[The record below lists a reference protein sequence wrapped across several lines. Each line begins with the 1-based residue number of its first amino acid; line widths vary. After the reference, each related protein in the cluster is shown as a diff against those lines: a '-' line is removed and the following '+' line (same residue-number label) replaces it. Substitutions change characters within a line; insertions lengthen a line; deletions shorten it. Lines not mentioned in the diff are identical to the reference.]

1 MRQIFLSVGSTGHG
15 SESVFLIKIPATDK
29 INNVTME
36 IDTLCSD
43 ITINCGNTL
52 VSEANVAPAPTAT
65 NNAGNAQQISV
76 VDDAISD
83 TIPTFEVSLLVD
95 IYS

>member
-1 MRQIFLSVGSTGHG
+1 
-15 SESVFLIKIPATDK
+15 
-29 INNVTME
+29 ME

-43 ITINCGNTL
+43 ITINCGKIL
-52 VSEANVAPAPTAT
+52 VSEANVAPAPIAT

>member
-1 MRQIFLSVGSTGHG
+1 
-15 SESVFLIKIPATDK
+15 
-29 INNVTME
+29 ME

-43 ITINCGNTL
+43 ITINWGKTL